1 MKLAQYKS
9 ESGYIHFFEADEFM
23 SESTSYTRMSEIV
36 EVEFK
41 PLPPEVTVPAELAR
55 IDAAEAELR
64 NKFNEKLSELN
75 TRRANLQA
83 ITHQVSA

>member
-9 ESGYIHFFEADEFM
+9 GHNLTIVLQATDYQESYQDL
-23 SESTSYTRMSEIV
+23 TRMSEIV